1 MFQER
6 IREHYDEMT
15 PGFRKLADFIMDHT
29 LDVAF
34 LTATRLSKRVGI
46 DPATVVR
53 FSQDIGYSG
62 YRELSLEIKRYVRDQ
77 ITRTYREV
85 DKAATEEDLLLAL
98 LDSRQQDLQ
107 HFISTNMK
115 QLVEAVQVL
124 GQAPHI
130 WVVGEFTSHDLANI
144 VTKNLRATGIS
155 ATVLHPSMVEAAT
168 AVVQMQAG
176 DAVLALAI
184 GQPALDTG
192 YTVKLANEKGL
203 QTVCLTDDGIA
214 LPAREADTTVIM
226 PAANGSDC
234 PAFSIPMTLTS
245 LLCEALAKQRST
257 HAAETY
263 NAVQTT
269 MEKLHQ
275 LRSETPMYEV
285 SGPA

>member
-34 LTATRLSKRVGI
+34 LTATRLSKRVGV

-53 FSQDIGYSG
+53 FSQEMGYSG

-77 ITRTYREV
+77 VTHTYREV
-85 DKAATEEDLLLAL
+85 EDAETEEELLLAI

-115 QLVEAVQVL
+115 QLVETVQIL
-124 GQAPHI
+124 GQANRI
-130 WVVGEFTSHDLANI
+130 WVVGEFTSYDLANI
-144 VTKNLRATGIS
+144 VAKNMKATGIV
-155 ATVLHPSMVEAAT
+155 ATVLHPSMIEAAT
-168 AVVQMQAG
+168 AVVQMQTG
-176 DAVLALAI
+176 DVLLAMAI

-192 YTVKLANEKGL
+192 YTVQLANEKGL
-203 QTVCLTDDGIA
+203 KTVCLTDDGIV

-226 PAANGSDC
+226 PAASSTDC
-234 PAFSIPMTLTS
+234 PAFSIPMTLTA
-245 LLCEALAKQRST
+245 LICEALAKQRAAD
-257 HAAETY
+257 AAETFK
-263 NAVQTT
+263 AVKTT
-269 MEKLHQ
+269 MEKLQQ
-275 LRSETPMYEV
+275 LRAETPMYEV

>member
-6 IREHYDEMT
+6 IRENYDEMT

-34 LTATRLSKRVGI
+34 LTATRLSKRVGV

-53 FSQDIGYSG
+53 FSQEMGYSG

-77 ITRTYREV
+77 VTKTYREV
-85 DKAATEEDLLLAL
+85 DEAETEEELLLAI

-115 QLVEAVQVL
+115 QLVKAVQIL

-130 WVVGEFTSHDLANI
+130 WVVGEFTSYDLAHI
-144 VTKNLRATGIS
+144 VTKSLQAVGIS
-155 ATVLHPSMVEAAT
+155 ATAIHPSMVEAAT

-176 DAVLALAI
+176 DVVFALAI

-192 YTVKLANEKGL
+192 YTVQLANEKGL
-203 QTVCLTDDGIA
+203 QTVCLTDDGIT
-214 LPAREADTTVIM
+214 LPAREADTAVIM
-226 PAANGSDC
+226 PATSSTDS
-234 PAFSIPMTLTS
+234 PAFSIPMTLTA
-245 LLCEALAKQRST
+245 LLCEALAKQ
-257 HAAETY
+257 HAAHATETF

-269 MEKLHQ
+269 MEKLHT
-275 LRSETPMYEV
+275 LRVKTPMYEV

>member
-62 YRELSLEIKRYVRDQ
+62 YRELSLEVKRYVRDQ
-77 ITRTYREV
+77 VTRTYREV
-85 DKAATEEDLLLAL
+85 NEAETEEELLLAL
-98 LDSRQQDLQ
+98 LDSRQQDLD
-107 HFISTNMK
+107 HFISTNMR

-124 GQAPHI
+124 SQASHI
-130 WVVGEFTSHDLANI
+130 WVVGEFTSYDLANI
-144 VTKNLRATGIS
+144 VSKNLQATGMV
-155 ATVLHPSMVEAAT
+155 ATPLHPSMVET
-168 AVVQMQAG
+168 ASGIVQMQAG
-176 DAVLALAI
+176 DVVLALAI

-192 YTVKLANEKGL
+192 YTVQLAHEKGL
-203 QTVCLTDDGIA
+203 KTVCLTDDGIA
-214 LPAREADTTVIM
+214 LPAREADVTVIM
-226 PAANGSDC
+226 PATSSTAC
-234 PAFSIPMTLTS
+234 PAFSIPMTLTA
-245 LLCEALAKQRST
+245 LLCEALAKQREDEAT
-257 HAAETY
+257 ETF

-269 MEKLHQ
+269 MEKLQ
-275 LRSETPMYEV
+275 KLRSETPMYEV
-285 SGPA
+285 NGPA